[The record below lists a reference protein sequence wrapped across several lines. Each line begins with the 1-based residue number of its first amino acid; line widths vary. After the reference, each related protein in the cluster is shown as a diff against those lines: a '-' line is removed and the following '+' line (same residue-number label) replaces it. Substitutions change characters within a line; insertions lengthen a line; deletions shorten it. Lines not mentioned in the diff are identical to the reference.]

1 MMRIFLPAL
10 AGTLLIAAPVAAQTA
25 DHPGPAASAKPTKV
39 VVRSGRLVTART
51 SNGGTQSFNCNKPE
65 NMKRKV
71 CKR

>member
-1 MMRIFLPAL
+1 MRVPLLAL
-10 AGTLLIAAPVAAQTA
+10 VATMLVATPVAAQTA
-25 DHPGPAASAKPTKV
+25 AHPGATASPKPTKV

-51 SNGGTQSFNCNKPE
+51 SAGGTQSFNCEKPE